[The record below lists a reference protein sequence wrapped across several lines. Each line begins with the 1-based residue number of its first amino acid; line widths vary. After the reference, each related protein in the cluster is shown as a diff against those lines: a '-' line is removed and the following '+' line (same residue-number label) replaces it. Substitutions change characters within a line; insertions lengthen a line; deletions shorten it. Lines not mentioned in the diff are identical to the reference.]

1 MRLTSSLKR
10 RPTPRPWQVCLCL
23 LLIALV
29 VYNPFAALN
38 GSSGRLSYE
47 NLARNRASIGSGE
60 LQHFSPVS
68 DPDVLFDL
76 NVDSRDAEPVID
88 VRETQLDRTQQ
99 EAIPSEPAPL
109 AGFWFRPPPSL

>member
-1 MRLTSSLKR
+1 MRLTPSLER
-10 RPTPRPWQVCLCL
+10 GTTPHPWQVCVCL

-29 VYNPFAALN
+29 VYNPFGALT

-47 NLARNRASIGSGE
+47 NLARNRASVGSGE

-68 DPDVLFDL
+68 NPDVHSDL
-76 NVDSRDAEPVID
+76 DVDSRDAEPVMCR
-88 VRETQLDRTQQ
+88 REAQLDRTQR

-109 AGFWFRPPPSL
+109 AGVWFRPPPSQ